1 MARIAVRSSA
11 GRRGGITPPHVP
23 SVAAIEYL
31 SGWLGLTLLFAT
43 VAVSLYLVQISTMA
57 TAGYELQRLETE
69 RDAWQARNEQLEYE
83 LAKRRSLAWVEAQAT
98 ERLGLVRSDRPA
110 PVIRV
115 NAPPSSDQGNTASA
129 SQPTAAM
136 SGRTDSARPRP
147 GDPSVALEALR
158 TWLASWGGR

>member
-1 MARIAVRSSA
+1 M
-11 GRRGGITPPHVP
+11 P

-57 TAGYELQRLETE
+57 NAGYELQRLETE
-69 RDAWQARNEQLEYE
+69 RDAWLARNEQLEYE

-115 NAPPSSDQGNTASA
+115 NAPSSNQDDAAGASQSMGATSGSKASA
-129 SQPTAAM
+129 M
-136 SGRTDSARPRP
+136 DRTDSGRPRP
-147 GDPSVALEALR
+147 GDPSVAMEALGA
-158 TWLASWGGR
+158 WLASWGGR